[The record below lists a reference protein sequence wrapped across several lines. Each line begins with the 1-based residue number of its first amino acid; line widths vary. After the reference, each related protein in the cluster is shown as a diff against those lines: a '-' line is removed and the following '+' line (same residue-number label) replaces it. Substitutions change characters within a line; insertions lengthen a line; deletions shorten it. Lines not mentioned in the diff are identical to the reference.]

1 MQGRIWRR
9 WLLDDSGQDL
19 VEYGLLASII
29 AVAGILVIPTIKTAM
44 GVKFV
49 GWGTAVNNLWAPNN
63 PGP

>member
-1 MQGRIWRR
+1 MKGRLLRR

-29 AVAGILVIPTIKTAM
+29 AVAGVLVLPSIKTAM
-44 GVKFV
+44 GVKF
-49 GWGTAVNNLWAPNN
+49 GEWGTAVNDLWAPKN